1 MNQAVRRD
9 EPGGSRQSASE
20 ALLSGPARGFHD
32 IQARRAK
39 LRSGQPVAIFS
50 CVNRERKGGPKE
62 ATMKRLTNCIATA
75 VAALIVT
82 AGVASAQNVL
92 KAEVPFA
99 FHVGSKVVEPG
110 TIHVGMLSGING
122 GRAILVNNYAAR
134 RSYIVLPKLVGD
146 APKSWVASGEPK
158 LGFDCS
164 MGVCVLAQFWT
175 GQGYA
180 YSFHGPK
187 TKAGETML
195 TEIVMKPDKAD

>member
-1 MNQAVRRD
+1 M
-9 EPGGSRQSASE
+9 
-20 ALLSGPARGFHD
+20 
-32 IQARRAK
+32 
-39 LRSGQPVAIFS
+39 
-50 CVNRERKGGPKE
+50 
-62 ATMKRLTNCIATA
+62 TRLTNTLATA
-75 VAALIVT
+75 AAALIVT
-82 AGVASAQNVL
+82 AGVASAQNGL

-99 FHVGSKVVEPG
+99 FHVGSKVMEPG
-110 TIHVGMLSGING
+110 TIYLRMLSGING

-146 APKSWVASGEPK
+146 APRSWVASGDPK

-164 MGVCVLAQFWT
+164 TGACVLAQFWT

-180 YSFHGPK
+180 YSLHGPK